1 MKINEILLEKKL
13 KKDKKKLDEPK
24 KKSKKDL
31 DDLDKDDDAP
41 AVDADDDTGIPHLVM
56 QLRKALD
63 VNGDYPITFQDGK
76 QIKLARKDIEE
87 FLEKYLSLKPYDR
100 EMMQKLAIQNLRS
113 FHAAI
118 QAVEEPAPRHRI
130 KGTRYMTSF
139 AGDFDDK

>member
-24 KKSKKDL
+24 KNI
-31 DDLDKDDDAP
+31 DDLDMDDEAP
-41 AVDADDDTGIPHLVM
+41 AADADDDKIPHLVM

-76 QIKLARKDIEE
+76 QIKLSRKDIED
-87 FLEKYLSLKPYDR
+87 FLDKYLSLKPYDR
-100 EMMQKLAIQNLRS
+100 EMMQKLASQNLKS
-113 FHAAI
+113 FHAAV
-118 QAVEEPAPRHRI
+118 QAVEEPKPKHRI
-130 KGTRYMTSF
+130 KGSRYMTSF

>member
-1 MKINEILLEKKL
+1 MKISEILLEKKL
-13 KKDKKKLDEPK
+13 KKDKKKLDEP
-24 KKSKKDL
+24 KKDL

-41 AVDADDDTGIPHLVM
+41 AVDADDDSGLPHLVM

-76 QIKLARKDIEE
+76 QIKLSRKDIED
-87 FLEKYLSLKPYDR
+87 FLDKYLSLKPYDR
-100 EMMQKLAIQNLRS
+100 EMMQKLASQNLKS
-113 FHAAI
+113 FHAARE
-118 QAVEEPAPRHRI
+118 AVVDPAPKQRI